1 MDAAISTDL
10 NVSVDRR
17 LWLSVLAKAEEQH
30 LERSW
35 NALSEDVEYVLTRQP
50 EVGTVMVRG
59 RVGGTGPAFN
69 FGETTITRCSAQLS
83 NGNHGFGYVIGRKPR
98 HAELIAVFDALMQD
112 QSWRGKHGATLLEP
126 LIEKQKDSAQAM
138 RAKSEKTRVEF
149 FTLSRGDG

>member
-1 MDAAISTDL
+1 MEAAISADS
-10 NVSVDRR
+10 NVPDDRR
-17 LWLSVLAKAEEQH
+17 SWLSVFAKAEEQH
-30 LERSW
+30 LEQSW
-35 NALSEDVEYVLTRQP
+35 NALSEKAEYVLTRQP

-69 FGETTITRCSAQLS
+69 VGETTITRCSAQLS
-83 NGNHGFGYVIGRKPR
+83 NGTHGFGYVIGRKPR

-112 QSWRGKHGATLLEP
+112 QSWRGRHGAALLEP
-126 LIEKQKDSAQAM
+126 LIEKQRNSAHAV